1 MNWGF
6 VFIGVLYKYT
16 AVVSKPLYLSS
27 AVRIVWYQSIV
38 LLLSTWY
45 NVAACIVA
53 L

>member
-6 VFIGVLYKYT
+6 VFIGVLYT